1 MTTDSVYRWSFRAC
15 HVFLIALLFGLSG
28 MVRAGPPPWTDSA
41 YSYYAKDISLPQALM
56 EFAAAFSLSLQI
68 SPGILGQVNGRFNA
82 RNPGEFLDQLC
93 SVHGLVWFVH
103 GGTLYIS
110 RASESITKSL
120 PVSASTISSLRQA
133 LADVGVLEPRFG
145 WGELI
150 DQGVALVSGP
160 PAYVRLVEETVG
172 KLPQIAGGQQTAI
185 FRLKYASVSDRT
197 ISFRGQ
203 NFVTPGL
210 ASIVRNLMLAGA
222 STGVMTD
229 NQGRSNMA
237 GGSIGS
243 SLSEFSGS
251 LRITP
256 PLVPYDGPNSTVDR
270 RDGAGSTTNMRRA
283 GGGARNSRAPS
294 VQADARINALI
305 VQDVPERM
313 QVWADLIAQLDVPTA
328 LIEIEA
334 LIIDV
339 NSQQL
344 EELGISWGGRVGRI
358 AGGFGN
364 PGLSA
369 DGSTL
374 SIAAGNGV
382 SPTTL
387 VVDAG
392 NFLISR
398 IRALEGVGDA
408 RIQSRPSILTV
419 DNVSAVI
426 DLSETFY
433 VRTTGERVATV
444 TPITT
449 GTTLRVTPH
458 FIDSDG
464 ERLVQLI
471 VDIEDGKI
479 QDRQID
485 QLPTVSRSTVSTQA
499 IVTED
504 QTLLIG
510 GYNTDQDIERRDAV
524 PLLGRLPGLGGLFS
538 NRTKD
543 VQKRE
548 RLFLIKPKLIS
559 VPTDLAAK
567 PAAPLARTDD

>member
-1 MTTDSVYRWSFRAC
+1 MNRWLSPNSPWWQGLASLLLY
-15 HVFLIALLFGLSG
+15 LIAVSP
-28 MVRAGPPPWTDSA
+28 AAYAAPPPWTDSP
-41 YSYYAKDISLPQALM
+41 YSYYAKDISLPHALM
-56 EFAAAFSLSLQI
+56 EFAGAFSLSLQV
-68 SPGILGQVNGRFNA
+68 SPGISGQVNGRFNS
-82 RNPGEFLDQLC
+82 RNPSEFLDQLC

-103 GGTLYIS
+103 GGTLFIS
-110 RASESITKSL
+110 RSGESITKPL
-120 PVSASTISSLRQA
+120 PASVSAIGSLRQA
-133 LADVGVLEPRFG
+133 LADVGVLDSRFG
-145 WGELI
+145 WGELAE
-150 DQGVALVSGP
+150 QGYALVSGP
-160 PAYVRLVEETVG
+160 PAYVRLLEDTIS
-172 KLPQIAGGQQTAI
+172 KLPQISGGQKTSI

-203 NFVTPGL
+203 NFITQGL
-210 ASIVRNLMLAGA
+210 ASIVRSMMLGGGLSGA
-222 STGVMTD
+222 MIEG
-229 NQGRSNMA
+229 QERSNFLGGVA
-237 GGSIGS
+237 G
-243 SLSEFSGS
+243 SESAGS
-251 LRITP
+251 LRISP
-256 PLVPYDGPNSTVDR
+256 PLVGYDGSISTLDR
-270 RDGAGSTTNMRRA
+270 RDAIYPSGGSRRYSA
-283 GGGARNSRAPS
+283 ISRSVRPPS
-294 VQADARINALI
+294 VQADSRINALI

-344 EELGISWGGRVGRI
+344 EELGISWGGRIGRV

-364 PGLSA
+364 PGQN
-369 DGSTL
+369 DGATL
-374 SIAAGNGV
+374 SFATGNGV

-392 NFLISR
+392 NYLISR
-398 IRALEGVGDA
+398 IRALEGIGDA

-433 VRTTGERVATV
+433 VRTSGERVATV

-458 FIDSDG
+458 YIESDG
-464 ERLVQLI
+464 ERLVQLV

-479 QDRQID
+479 QDRQVD

-510 GYNTDQDIERRDAV
+510 GYNTDQDIQRRDAV
-524 PLLGRLPGLGGLFS
+524 PLLGRLPGVGGLFS

-548 RLFLIKPKLIS
+548 RLFLIKPKLIN
-559 VPTDLAAK
+559 VPSDLASKA
-567 PAAPLARTDD
+567 AAPIARSDD